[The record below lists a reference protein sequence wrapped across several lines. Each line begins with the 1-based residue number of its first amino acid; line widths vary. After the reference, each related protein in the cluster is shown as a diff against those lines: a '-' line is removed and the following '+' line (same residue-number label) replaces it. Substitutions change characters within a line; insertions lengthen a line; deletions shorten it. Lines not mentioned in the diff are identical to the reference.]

1 MKIEAATGCSRAAA
15 CFWRYEHRLTGTR
28 KQAPMTSLLTT
39 GFYIALG
46 AIVVVL
52 GFGIANL
59 ARQDEKQ
66 ASRSNQ
72 LMRLRVILQ
81 AVAIAL
87 LVIIGIAAGA
97 IKFGG

>member
-1 MKIEAATGCSRAAA
+1 MQSV
-15 CFWRYEHRLTGTR
+15 LTI
-28 KQAPMTSLLTT
+28 
-39 GFYIALG
+39 GFYILLA

-52 GFGIANL
+52 LVGIGNL
-59 ARQDEKQ
+59 ARRDEKQ

-81 AVAIAL
+81 AVAIAFLVL
-87 LVIIGIAAGA
+87 LGIIAGA

>member
-1 MKIEAATGCSRAAA
+1 MQST
-15 CFWRYEHRLTGTR
+15 LTI
-28 KQAPMTSLLTT
+28 
-39 GFYIALG
+39 GFYILLA

-52 GFGIANL
+52 LVGIANL
-59 ARQDEKQ
+59 ARRDEKQ

-81 AVAIAL
+81 AAAIGFLVL
-87 LVIIGIAAGA
+87 LGIVAGA

>member
-1 MKIEAATGCSRAAA
+1 MQST
-15 CFWRYEHRLTGTR
+15 LTI
-28 KQAPMTSLLTT
+28 
-39 GFYIALG
+39 GFYILLA

-52 GFGIANL
+52 LVGIDNL
-59 ARQDEKQ
+59 ARRDEKQ

-81 AVAIAL
+81 AAAIAFLVL
-87 LVIIGIAAGA
+87 LGIVAGA